1 METQGNRYGTLGIL
15 WLIYG
20 IVMIMAAAFIV
31 VYNGTLTL
39 MWGAIITRVPDA
51 LTWMSAFHLF
61 LGATVVMA
69 LISAFFSVAAGFAL
83 MRGAGSSR
91 RLGLIAAAFGLLGA
105 PPGVALGAFTVAM
118 LYPLG
123 AGRAS
128 SAQRHSH
135 PRNGRRRYSHPQ
147 AAQHHSH

>member
-1 METQGNRYGTLGIL
+1 MESRGSRFGTLGIL
-15 WLIYG
+15 WVIYG

-31 VYNGTLTL
+31 VYNGVLTL
-39 MWGAIITRVPDA
+39 MWGAIITRLPNA
-51 LTWMSAFHLF
+51 LGWMSAFHLF

-69 LISAFFSVAAGFAL
+69 LISAFFSLAAGFAL

-91 RLGLIAAAFGLLGA
+91 KLGLIAAAFGLLGA

-123 AGRAS
+123 AAGRAS
-128 SAQRHSH
+128 
-135 PRNGRRRYSHPQ
+135 
-147 AAQHHSH
+147 

>member
-1 METQGNRYGTLGIL
+1 METRESRFGTLGIL

-20 IVMIMAAAFIV
+20 LVMIAAAAFMV

-39 MWGAIITRVPDA
+39 MWGAIITRVPNA
-51 LTWMSAFHLF
+51 LGWMSAFHLF

-69 LISAFFSVAAGFAL
+69 LVSAFFSFAAGFAL
-83 MRGAGSSR
+83 MRGAASSR
-91 RLGLIAAAFGLLGA
+91 KLGLIAAAFGLLGA

-123 AGRAS
+123 AARTAS
-128 SAQRHSH
+128 
-135 PRNGRRRYSHPQ
+135 
-147 AAQHHSH
+147 